1 MKSAQMDEFL
11 DWFILFG
18 GHFGGFN
25 GFNLFYWNL
34 FSATTDKS
42 WKKYHFRYFQKKKI
56 SVFNLTDDLIIF
68 GSLGAFNKRQG
79 HLEILHIVFI
89 YFNFNNQVC
98 ILNQTLFE
106 TIITRKGCFYSLSE
120 SYWSYWWLF
129 LKVE

>member
-1 MKSAQMDEFL
+1 MVL
-11 DWFILFG
+11 ICFIEI
-18 GHFGGFN
+18 
-25 GFNLFYWNL
+25 
-34 FSATTDKS
+34 
-42 WKKYHFRYFQKKKI
+42 YFQLLLTKAGRNTTLGIFKKKKI

-120 SYWSYWWLF
+120 SYWSYW
-129 LKVE
+129 